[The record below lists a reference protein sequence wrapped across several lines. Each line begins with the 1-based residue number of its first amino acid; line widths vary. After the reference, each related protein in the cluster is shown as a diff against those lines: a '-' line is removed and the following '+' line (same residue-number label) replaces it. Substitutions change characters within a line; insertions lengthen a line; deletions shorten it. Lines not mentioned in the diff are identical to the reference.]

1 LGRVS
6 DRIGVAHPGTRR
18 AVDAVDDNAQNTT
31 RKVIREKRATA
42 TIYRE
47 KLTSCR
53 GKTST
58 SCRHALCMTAVAGGG
73 GIDLDVSH
81 VISARPVPT
90 TAVRRIASLVA
101 SLIVGASAGVVAG
114 SIAGPILGPL
124 KAP

>member
-18 AVDAVDDNAQNTT
+18 AMDAVDANAQNTT
-31 RKVIREKRATA
+31 RKNIREKRATA

-58 SCRHALCMTAVAGGG
+58 SCRRALCMAAVAGGG
-73 GIDLDVSH
+73 GIDLDASH
-81 VISARPVPT
+81 VICARPVPT
-90 TAVRRIASLVA
+90 TAVRRIASHLA
-101 SLIVGASAGVVAG
+101 SLIVGASAGV
-114 SIAGPILGPL
+114 IAGPSQVPL
-124 KAP
+124 